1 MAEKTLKLDELDFLL
16 KMLPK
21 LAETRIPRFRPE
33 GYQYESY
40 VDGVQE
46 GMLYMLVYLY
56 GPEEVFKRLPKGYDE
71 YKRIHEKY
79 SNTGVDKNK

>member
-1 MAEKTLKLDELDFLL
+1 MAEKKLELDELDFLL

-40 VDGVQE
+40 VDGV
-46 GMLYMLVYLY
+46 
-56 GPEEVFKRLPKGYDE
+56 
-71 YKRIHEKY
+71 
-79 SNTGVDKNK
+79 